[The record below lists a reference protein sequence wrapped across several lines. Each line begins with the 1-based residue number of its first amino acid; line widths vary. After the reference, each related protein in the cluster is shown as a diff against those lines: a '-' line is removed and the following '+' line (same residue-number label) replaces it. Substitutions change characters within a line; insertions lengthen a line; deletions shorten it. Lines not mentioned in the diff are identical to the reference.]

1 MAIVQSSVHILNL
14 VLGHILQKRNIN
26 VEELLTIATPNSRM
40 QLCILGR
47 FLNQKAPLYTDMQMY
62 NTEYRDIILPE
73 MLAYLTEVTAMVQSR
88 NSDAFASEFEI
99 IKQTMGT
106 SFLEF
111 SQGISEMLDADIKT
125 AFRERRERE

>member
-1 MAIVQSSVHILNL
+1 
-14 VLGHILQKRNIN
+14 
-26 VEELLTIATPNSRM
+26 
-40 QLCILGR
+40 
-47 FLNQKAPLYTDMQMY
+47 MQMY